1 MSEILGLGTV
11 VAGVAVVIE
20 LCRRYSYISTV
31 VVVAFGLRLVA
42 AVVHEWVYPLP
53 HGTADAVVF
62 EETAARWAEGGF
74 LEAVSHIN
82 PARSYMYSWA
92 AALLYAVTERSRLM
106 LQGLNVIGGTLIVVN
121 AYLIAKSLW
130 GKRRAHTIAW
140 FVALFPFLIQI
151 SAVTHREVVIVF
163 FLTLGVYFGIR
174 WVDSGRGT
182 HLVMALVLLG
192 AAVLFHGGLFVAIAV
207 AMACLGALGLWQLVS
222 RLLSG
227 RVRVGALVG
236 LIGLVGVAGTILGT
250 GALKTELSTVG
261 AVAEVDVETVASMA
275 EARAEDEAAYLEHT
289 YPRTIG
295 DMIVQMPLR
304 VFYFLFSPLPWQVD
318 SVYHAIGFV
327 DMSLYVL
334 VFWGLW
340 QSKERILADRR
351 ATLVLLVTLATI
363 AAFAAVTSNFGTAI
377 RHRGKFIPLLAAL
390 WATPVLQKRLVLWR
404 GTKSSG
410 DQ

>member
-1 MSEILGLGTV
+1 MSEILGLATV
-11 VAGVAVVIE
+11 VSGVAVVIG
-20 LCRRYSYISTV
+20 LCRRFSYISTI

-74 LEAVSHIN
+74 LEAVSHFN
-82 PARSYMYSWA
+82 PAQSYMYSWA

-121 AYLIAKSLW
+121 AFLIAKSLW

-182 HLVMALVLLG
+182 DLVMVLFLLG
-192 AAVLFHGGLFVAIAV
+192 LAVLFHGGLFVAVAV
-207 AMACLGALGLWQLVS
+207 AMACLGVLGLWQLVS

-236 LIGLVGVAGTILGT
+236 LIGLVGAGGIVF
-250 GALKTELSTVG
+250 GAGVLETELSTVG
-261 AVAEVDVETVASMA
+261 AVAQVDLETVQSMA
-275 EARAEDEAAYLEHT
+275 EARAQDEAVYLEHT
-289 YPRTIG
+289 YPSTIG
-295 DMIVQMPLR
+295 DMVVQMPLR
-304 VFYFLFSPLPWQVD
+304 VFYFLFSPLPWQID
-318 SVYHAIGFV
+318 SAYHAVGFV
-327 DMSLYVL
+327 DVSLYLL

-340 QSKERILADRR
+340 RSRHRILADRR
-351 ATLVLLVTLATI
+351 ATLVLVVTLATI

-404 GTKSSG
+404 GTKSPG